1 MKTYKEAIKS
11 PKAGYKY
18 SDDIQ
23 QTAQLSEIIGGKHC
37 LRPEAI
43 FNWATKHEIKLI
55 DYMSIIISKDTLLK
69 ANSAL
74 LEDILNDKFDAV
86 KQLKNQCT
94 DEKRN

>member
-18 SDDIQ
+18 SNDIQ
-23 QTAQLSEIIGGKHC
+23 KTAQLSEMIGAKHC
-37 LRPEAI
+37 LRPNAV
-43 FNWATKHEIKLI
+43 FDWATKHEVNLI
-55 DYMSIIISKDTLLK
+55 DYMSILMSKDTLLK

-86 KQLKNQCT
+86 KQLKN
-94 DEKRN
+94 

>member
-1 MKTYKEAIKS
+1 MTNYKQAIKS

-18 SDDIQ
+18 SDNIQ

-43 FNWATKHEIKLI
+43 FNWATKHEVNLI
-55 DYMSIIISKDTLLK
+55 DYMSILMSKDTLLK

>member
-23 QTAQLSEIIGGKHC
+23 QTAQLSEMIGGKHC
-37 LRPEAI
+37 LRPEAV
-43 FNWATKHEIKLI
+43 FEWATKHEIKLI
-55 DYMSIIISKDTLLK
+55 DYMSIIMSKDTLLK

-74 LEDILNDKFDAV
+74 VEDILNEKFDAV
-86 KQLKNQCT
+86 KQLKN
-94 DEKRN
+94 